1 MKRIFIIL
9 ILSVAA
15 ANCVY
20 QEWEKFKTTFFK
32 VYQTPEEEN
41 QRFEIFKKNVE
52 LVKEHNARYE
62 KHETSFSMELTRF
75 SDKSYEELT
84 RRFDEFN
91 IDNFDVLES
100 TTSRT
105 SIPYYCNNETKNI
118 YTNRQFENF
127 ESDDDIPDS
136 VDLRLKG
143 YVLPPRDMGELDE
156 HWAFSI
162 SSAMEI
168 ETAWHNLTTEYLS
181 AQFLIDCTKNYQQAY
196 NQIYYYGIPS
206 EIDYPFKNGKSECK
220 PVCKG
225 RCLNDN
231 YLSYEFLIQRT
242 IALLGPVTIY
252 FDGGDLPFYKQG
264 IIDGSNCPRSFIPDP
279 LTWRKPWSAVII
291 GYGNDGFNGS
301 GTDYWILRNSWG
313 DSWGEEGYFRLIR
326 GKEACGM
333 MRLPIWPSLQ
343 EPNGICN

>member
-1 MKRIFIIL
+1 
-9 ILSVAA
+9 
-15 ANCVY
+15 
-20 QEWEKFKTTFFK
+20 
-32 VYQTPEEEN
+32 
-41 QRFEIFKKNVE
+41 
-52 LVKEHNARYE
+52 
-62 KHETSFSMELTRF
+62 MELTRF
-75 SDKSYEELT
+75 SDKSHEELT
-84 RRFDEFN
+84 RRFDE
-91 IDNFDVLES
+91 ISVDNFDTIES

-105 SIPYYCNNETKNI
+105 SIPHYCNNETKD
-118 YTNRQFENF
+118 
-127 ESDDDIPDS
+127 DDDIPDT
-136 VDLRLKG
+136 VDLRLQG
-143 YVLPPRDMGELDE
+143 YVLPPRDMGDLDE

-168 ETAWHNLTTEYLS
+168 ETAWHNLTYEYLS
-181 AQFLIDCTKNYQQAY
+181 PQFLIDCTKNYQQAY
-196 NQIYYYGIPS
+196 NEMYYYGIPS
-206 EIDYPFKNGKSECK
+206 EIDYPFKNGKGECK

-231 YLSYEFLIQRT
+231 YLSYEFLIKRT
-242 IALLGPVTIY
+242 LALLGPVTIY

-279 LTWRKPWSAVII
+279 STWRKPWSAVII
-291 GYGNDGFNGS
+291 GYGNDGINGS

-343 EPNGICN
+343 EPNGICI